1 LNTSCQAEVPGIHE
15 FSINS
20 SNKFK
25 DVDGRDKPGH
35 DEFPSKEGHM
45 ASKQTHVAVLMGGLS
60 SEREVSLR
68 SGAACA
74 DALEVQGYRVTRLDV
89 GQDVALRLA
98 EIGPDVCFNALHGRF
113 GEDGCIQGVLETMA
127 IPYTHSGVLASA
139 LAMHKER
146 AKAVLAAAGV
156 PVAESRVVSR
166 AEAARAHVMPP
177 PYVIKPP
184 TEGSSVGVFI
194 VRADQAHPPQE
205 LTASDWALGEEV
217 MVERFIPG
225 QELTCA
231 VMGDEA
237 LGVIE
242 IRPAEGLAFYDYD
255 AKYAPGGSIHLLP
268 APLKPN
274 VYQLVQKLS
283 LAAHR
288 ALGCRGVSRSD
299 FRFDDRPEG
308 TGELICLEVNTQ
320 PGMTSTSLV
329 PELAAHSGRSFGE
342 LVRWIVEDASCDR

>member
-1 LNTSCQAEVPGIHE
+1 MLRSAQKARLEASATILEAGETMT
-15 FSINS
+15 
-20 SNKFK
+20 
-25 DVDGRDKPGH
+25 KP
-35 DEFPSKEGHM
+35 
-45 ASKQTHVAVLMGGLS
+45 QTHVAVLMGGWS

-68 SGAACA
+68 SGEACA
-74 DALEVQGYRVTRLDV
+74 KALEAQGYKATRLDV
-89 GQDVALRLA
+89 GRDVATKLT
-98 EIGPDVCFNALHGRF
+98 EIRPDVCFNALHGRF
-113 GEDGCIQGVLETMA
+113 GEDGCIQGVLETLG

-139 LAMHKER
+139 LAMHKEQ
-146 AKAVLAAAGV
+146 AKIVMRSAGV
-156 PVAESRVVSR
+156 PVAESLVVTR
-166 AEAARAHVMPP
+166 EEAARTHAMKP
-177 PYVIKPP
+177 PYVIKPV
-184 TEGSSVGVFI
+184 TEGSSVGVYI
-194 VRADQAHPPQE
+194 VREDQAHPPQE
-205 LTASDWALGEEV
+205 LTSADWTLGEEV

-225 QELTCA
+225 KELTCA

-255 AKYAPGGSIHLLP
+255 AKYAPGGSIHVLP

-288 ALGCRGVSRSD
+288 ALGCRGVSRTD
-299 FRFDDRPEG
+299 FRYDDRPEG